1 MAMPITDN
9 QLAAY
14 VKELQ
19 PSIRNIIELEDNLGK
34 TGGDID
40 SILSKLNDEGFDLGA
55 WLGDNL
61 FRTDNPK
68 RKETAIQ
75 LLNELNNELSNAKI
89 DLNILKHDIQDELN
103 TLLKE
108 YEEWKTYFDNRLP
121 FIAVS
126 IAIPKFQAS
135 NPFHRLML
143 GLVITIVLKD
153 ILLPI
158 FEAIGLGV
166 VGLIVVMVLIDG
178 LIQGEKRM
186 ELFENIQKE
195 SKTAMEN
202 VRKLRSDIQNVQEQ
216 VNGFFD
222 DVAKSFQETG
232 MLTKPFTNHQELVS
246 FVKQQAGT
254 LRRWSDQYDSMKH
267 MISKGLAIEFSAEV
281 VAANLVTNRDDEMEL
296 NNCIQMLMGAYLL
309 EIGESTSVVS
319 QKLDMSLEKIKKVKA
334 TYMLFKRH
342 TPEDIAK
349 VLDMDVNEILTIQE
363 TNSDLLA
370 IVS

>member
-1 MAMPITDN
+1 MPISEYQLDN
-9 QLAAY
+9 Y

-19 PSIRNIIELEDNLGK
+19 PSIKNIIELEDKLGK
-34 TGGDID
+34 AGGDID

-75 LLNELNNELSNAKI
+75 LLNDLNNELSNAKI

-108 YEEWKTYFDNRLP
+108 YGDWKTYFDNRLP
-121 FIAVS
+121 FIAFS
-126 IAIPKFQAS
+126 IAVPKFQAF

-143 GLVITIVLKD
+143 GFVLTVVLKD

-158 FEAIGLGV
+158 FEVLGLGV
-166 VGLIVVMVLIDG
+166 VGLIVVVVLIDG
-178 LIQGEKRM
+178 IIQGEKRM

-195 SKTAMEN
+195 TKAAMED
-202 VRKLRSDIQNVQEQ
+202 VKKLRQDINDVQVQ
-216 VNGFFD
+216 VNAFFE

-232 MLTKPFTNHQELVS
+232 MLTKPYTNHQELVS

-254 LRRWSDQYDSMKH
+254 LRRWSDQYDSMKR
-267 MISKGLAIEFSAEV
+267 MINKGLDIEFSAEV
-281 VAANLVTNRDDEMEL
+281 VAANLVNKQDDENEL
-296 NNCIQMLMGAYLL
+296 DNYSKLLMGAYLI
-309 EIGESTSVVS
+309 EMGEPNSVVS
-319 QKLDMSLEKIKKVKA
+319 QKLDMSLERIKKVKA
-334 TYMLFKRH
+334 TYMLFKMH
-342 TPEDIAK
+342 TPDEIAQ
-349 VLDMDVNEILTIQE
+349 VLEMDVNEVMTIQE
-363 TNSDLLA
+363 TNSDLIA

>member
-1 MAMPITDN
+1 MPISEYQLDN
-9 QLAAY
+9 Y

-19 PSIRNIIELEDNLGK
+19 PSIKNIIELEDKLGK
-34 TGGDID
+34 AGGDID

-75 LLNELNNELSNAKI
+75 LLNDLNNELSYAKI

-108 YEEWKTYFDNRLP
+108 YGDWKTYFDDRLP
-121 FIAVS
+121 FIAFS
-126 IAIPKFQAS
+126 IAVPKFQAS

-143 GLVITIVLKD
+143 GFVLTIVLKD

-158 FEAIGLGV
+158 FEVLGLGV
-166 VGLIVVMVLIDG
+166 VGLIVVVVLIDG
-178 LIQGEKRM
+178 IIQGEKRM

-195 SKTAMEN
+195 TKVAMED
-202 VRKLRSDIQNVQEQ
+202 VKKLRQDINDVQVQ
-216 VNGFFD
+216 VNTFFE

-232 MLTKPFTNHQELVS
+232 LLTKPYTNHQELVS
-246 FVKQQAGT
+246 FVKLQAGT
-254 LRRWSDQYDSMKH
+254 LRRWSDQYDSMKR
-267 MISKGLAIEFSAEV
+267 MINKGLDIEFSAEV
-281 VAANLVTNRDDEMEL
+281 VAANLVNKQDDKSEL
-296 NNCIQMLMGAYLL
+296 DNYTKLLMGAYLI
-309 EIGESTSVVS
+309 EMGESNSVVS
-319 QKLDMSLEKIKKVKA
+319 QKLDMSLERIKKVKA
-334 TYMLFKRH
+334 TYMLFKMH
-342 TPEDIAK
+342 TPDEIAQ
-349 VLDMDVNEILTIQE
+349 VLEMDVNEVMTIQE
-363 TNSDLLA
+363 TNSDLIA

>member
-1 MAMPITDN
+1 MPITDN

-19 PSIRNIIELEDNLGK
+19 PSIRNIIELEDSLGK

-68 RKETAIQ
+68 RKEIAIA
-75 LLNELNNELSNAKI
+75 LLNDLNNELSNAKI

-108 YEEWKTYFDNRLP
+108 YDEWKAYFDNRLP
-121 FIAVS
+121 FIAFSV
-126 IAIPKFQAS
+126 AIPKFQAS

-143 GLVITIVLKD
+143 GFVITIVLKD

-195 SKTAMEN
+195 SKTAIEN
-202 VRKLRSDIQNVQEQ
+202 VNKLRLDIKEVQNQ
-216 VNGFFD
+216 VNAFFD

-232 MLTKPFTNHQELVS
+232 LLTKPFTNHQELVS

-254 LRRWSDQYDSMKH
+254 VRRWSDQYDSMKR
-267 MISKGLAIEFSAEV
+267 MISKGLEIEFSAEV
-281 VAANLVTNRDDEMEL
+281 VAAILVTKQDDENEL
-296 NNCIQMLMGAYLL
+296 NNCIKMLMGAYLI
-309 EIGESTSVVS
+309 ETGESDSVLC

-342 TPEDIAK
+342 TPEEIAK
-349 VLDMDVNEILTIQE
+349 VLEMDVNEVSTIQE
-363 TNSDLLA
+363 TNSNILA